1 MAEEPNVN
9 EFADAELAM
18 MSVMPT
24 FILVSK
30 LYETALDLTP
40 EDRVK
45 VHRLIADVAAG
56 VRCLLGDSVVNAC
69 KSDKEMIE
77 AADKAI
83 CTYILGS
90 VDDYEF

>member
-1 MAEEPNVN
+1 MANADN
-9 EFADAELAM
+9 IDEFAGAEMAM
-18 MSVMPT
+18 LSVMPT

-30 LYETALDLTP
+30 LYETALDLKD

-45 VHRLIADVAAG
+45 VHALIADVAAG
-56 VRCLLGDSVVNAC
+56 VKLLLGDNVVNAT
-69 KSDKEMIE
+69 KEDKEMIV

-90 VDDYEF
+90 VEDYDF

>member
-1 MAEEPNVN
+1 MSDVN
-9 EFADAELAM
+9 EYAGAELAM

-30 LYETALDLTP
+30 LYETALDIPP

-45 VHRLIADVAAG
+45 VHRLVADVAAG
-56 VRCLLGDSVVNAC
+56 VRSLLGESVINAS
-69 KSDKEMIE
+69 KKDQEMIE

-83 CTYILGS
+83 CTYIIGS
-90 VDDYEF
+90 IDDYEF